1 MTDIST
7 QTEPKK
13 MIDVNALT
21 VAEMED
27 MCEDQ
32 DRERDRD
39 RDQDRDRDRDQEQEA
54 MEELYKMYDEMLE
67 RDNEAPQYIGYCG
80 FPCDGYCYECNGRDR
95 FDMADE
101 I

>member
-7 QTEPKK
+7 QLEPKR
-13 MIDVNALT
+13 MVDVNALT

-27 MCEDQ
+27 MCE
-32 DRERDRD
+32 E
-39 RDQDRDRDRDQEQEA
+39 QEQEQEQEQDA
-54 MEELYKMYDEMLE
+54 MEELYKMYDEMIQ
-67 RDNEAPQYIGYCG
+67 READEIPQYIGYCG
-80 FPCDGYCYECNGRDR
+80 FPCDGCCSECGGRAK

>member
-13 MIDVNALT
+13 MIDVNTLT
-21 VAEMED
+21 AAEMED
-27 MCEDQ
+27 MCED
-32 DRERDRD
+32 
-39 RDQDRDRDRDQEQEA
+39 QEA

-67 RDNEAPQYIGYCG
+67 READETPQYIGYCG
-80 FPCDGYCYECNGRDR
+80 FPCDGYCSECGGRAT